1 MPDPDPLDQ
10 IDRKILKILSRDGRL
25 PVTELAAQVGLS
37 KTPCQS
43 RLKRLQTQGYIQG
56 FRAVLNPAKLNLD
69 HVAFA
74 EVKLRDTSERALSAF
89 NAAVLKVPEIEQCHM
104 IAGSFDYLLKIRT
117 RDIQAYRQVLGETIS
132 ALPHVGST
140 STHVSMQSVK
150 DTAFHSI

>member
-1 MPDPDPLDQ
+1 MPPADPLDQ
-10 IDRKILKILSRDGRL
+10 IDRKILEVLSRDGRL
-25 PVTELAAQVGLS
+25 PVTELAAMVGLS

-43 RLKRLQTQGYIQG
+43 RLKRLQLHGYIQG
-56 FRAVLNPAKLNLD
+56 FRAILNPAKLNLD

-117 RDIQAYRQVLGETIS
+117 KDIKAYRQVLGETIS
-132 ALPHVGST
+132 TLPHVGST

-150 DTAFHSI
+150 DTAFDRA

>member
-1 MPDPDPLDQ
+1 MAQLDQLDQ
-10 IDRKILKILSRDGRL
+10 IDRKILKLLSRDGRL

-37 KTPCQS
+37 KSPCQS
-43 RLKRLQTQGYIQG
+43 RLKRLQQEGYIQG
-56 FRAVLNPAKLNLD
+56 FRAILNPAKLNLD

-89 NAAVLKVPEIEQCHM
+89 NAAVLKVAEIEQCHM

-132 ALPHVGST
+132 ALPHVSST

-150 DTAFHSI
+150 DTAFDVL

>member
-1 MPDPDPLDQ
+1 MADSDQLDQ
-10 IDRKILKILSRDGRL
+10 IDRKIMKILSHDGRL

-43 RLKRLQTQGYIQG
+43 RLKRLQAQGYIHG
-56 FRAVLNPAKLNLD
+56 FRAILNPAKLNLD
-69 HVAFA
+69 HIAFA
-74 EVKLRDTSERALSAF
+74 EVKLRDTSEKALSAF

-117 RDIQAYRQVLGETIS
+117 RDIQSYRQVLGEIIS
-132 ALPHVGST
+132 TLPHVSST

-150 DTAFHSI
+150 DTAFDRA